1 MRTTM
6 KWVTGIIDEPTI
18 LNDYTRGEPSVNWSA
33 AGSVSVKEARQFA
46 QRVIE
51 TCDHLEND
59 DE

>member
-1 MRTTM
+1 M

-51 TCDHLEND
+51 TCDHLENN